1 MPNHDATY
9 RRKRG
14 PLYPRH
20 DCFVFTNLD
29 TTLFSICIRCFKLTL
44 ALYCNQL
51 LDLVMYLNCTL
62 KVHLEDDRMYVCC
75 KDKTPARHA
84 SNSVGCEQR
93 TVIKEKI
100 TEGTTVVGIKKK
112 ESGRLGMRKSG
123 GVTIASNVRY
133 KNDWCP
139 TNVSEASV
147 KYMEGRSGGGL

>member
-123 GVTIASNVRY
+123 GGDNSIKCTI
-133 KNDWCP
+133 
-139 TNVSEASV
+139 
-147 KYMEGRSGGGL
+147 